1 MIEDYEEKYRF
12 LSPRYPVLV
21 QDADGRWC
29 GSVAAAKP
37 HTWDEWMAVT
47 RQKFKYPE
55 LRAMLLATGDEEI
68 GGVMGMLLQEVRNE
82 CRDARVG
89 TRL

>member
-1 MIEDYEEKYRF
+1 MIEDLEGQHYF
-12 LSPRYPVLV
+12 LSARYPVLV

-37 HTWDEWMAVT
+37 HTWNEWVAVT
-47 RQKFKYPE
+47 RQKFRHPE
-55 LRAMLLATGDEEI
+55 LCAQLLATGDEEI
-68 GGVMGMLLQEVRNE
+68 GGVLGKVLMEVRNE

-89 TRL
+89 TGG